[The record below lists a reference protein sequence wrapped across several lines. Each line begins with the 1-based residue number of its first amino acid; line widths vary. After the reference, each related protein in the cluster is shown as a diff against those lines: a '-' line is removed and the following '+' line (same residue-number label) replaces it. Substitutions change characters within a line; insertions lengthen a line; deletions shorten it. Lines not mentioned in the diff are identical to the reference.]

1 MKTIIYSDINIPFG
15 ISKQLT
21 FSEIALLKNIVL
33 GNIDFFKNESTN
45 KLYDICFEYFIED
58 MPYGIAKARTGDPD
72 KWILNQLNS

>member
-33 GNIDFFKNESTN
+33 GNIDFFKKYSVFLE
-45 KLYDICFEYFIED
+45 IVYFFH
-58 MPYGIAKARTGDPD
+58 GILTRIG
-72 KWILNQLNS
+72 